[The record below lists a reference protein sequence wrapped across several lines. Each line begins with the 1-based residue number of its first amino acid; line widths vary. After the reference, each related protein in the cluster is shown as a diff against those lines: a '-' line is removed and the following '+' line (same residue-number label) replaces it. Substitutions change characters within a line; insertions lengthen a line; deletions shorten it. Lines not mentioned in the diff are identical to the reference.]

1 MTKHMYQKKFK
12 WRKKMTIGI
21 DLDDT
26 ITDTSVYFTKLLS
39 EYFNIDVD
47 YLVNNK
53 IYYINLPKELES
65 KREEFEKY
73 AFNKSIFQIPLKKN
87 ARSIINKMKKNGNKI
102 IIITARDRKTFDNP
116 NNKTKEQLDRLKIN
130 YDKIICTRDKVAACK
145 KEKIDVMIDDSI
157 SNLKKLESQVK
168 IRILFNSN
176 YNKTREVEFIRF
188 NTWKEIYNYL
198 FSMFDG

>member
-1 MTKHMYQKKFK
+1 
-12 WRKKMTIGI
+12 MTIGI

-39 EYFNIDVD
+39 EYFNIDED
-47 YLVNNK
+47 YLINNR

-102 IIITARDRKTFDNP
+102 IIITARDRKTFDSP

-130 YDKIICTRDKVAACK
+130 YDKIICTRDKVSACK

-198 FSMFDG
+198 FIK